1 MCWDISLLLLFDW
14 NLHHWLFWF
23 SSLWTDTRITPPCFL
38 SLQFVDDRS
47 WDFSASTIMWNNSSY
62 VSIYQFLICIYLPIY
77 LLVSLSLENSRT
89 ILGEYSI
96 SIAYLMGVS
105 PSLHATSKRQNIEAY
120 RITGLKNQRIE
131 FRQLQPLESG
141 GQILERRKQGW
152 KASNSVKQ
160 LCPNLWMTRTS
171 FVQNVFQV
179 VQLQE
184 QAWEQTTN
192 HREDSLQLSSA
203 KLTTSLKKILNTL

>member
-23 SSLWTDTRITPPCFL
+23 SSLWTGTRITPPCF
-38 SLQFVDDRS
+38 QFVDDRS
-47 WDFSASTIMWNNSSY
+47 WDFSASIIMWTNSSY
-62 VSIYQFLICIYLPIY
+62 VSIYQILICIYLPIY

-89 ILGEYSI
+89 VLGEYSI

-105 PSLHATSKRQNIEAY
+105 PSLHVTSRRQNIEAY

-131 FRQLQPLESG
+131 FRQLQPLECG

-152 KASNSVKQ
+152 NASNSVKQ
-160 LCPNLWMTRTS
+160 LCPNLWMTLEPAMYKMY
-171 FVQNVFQV
+171 F
-179 VQLQE
+179 
-184 QAWEQTTN
+184 
-192 HREDSLQLSSA
+192 
-203 KLTTSLKKILNTL
+203 K